1 MSECS
6 ISAWLFYYT
15 LSSCVN
21 QRFYLLHTF
30 IVLFSIFLCLLIENC
45 TFKSAIKAKLKVGA
59 YVVCP
64 YCDPNY
70 KPYPNVDESC
80 RGYDVPMGNPM
91 PSQGKTDPG
100 ISL

>member
-1 MSECS
+1 M
-6 ISAWLFYYT
+6 
-15 LSSCVN
+15 
-21 QRFYLLHTF
+21 
-30 IVLFSIFLCLLIENC
+30 
-45 TFKSAIKAKLKVGA
+45 
-59 YVVCP
+59 CP

-100 ISL
+100 ISIQKENAISLKSRIKLRNKEPNFLSYIPE